1 MPSTLNPDQLD
12 ILSDKVMQKICAA
25 NRNGSLA
32 QLMADIGWQDI
43 LDEVRGS
50 DENFH
55 SYPTGTIVILGGSE
69 VKEKHLRGVCKELGF
84 ADKERFEFH
93 LDYESLKNF
102 NYSKLQWNASYR
114 LVLTGPS
121 PHKTAGTGEFSSMIV
136 AMEKTSGYPEV
147 IRLQTGNELK
157 ITKQNFKE
165 TLQRL
170 LDEGFLSV

>member
-1 MPSTLNPDQLD
+1 M
-12 ILSDKVMQKICAA
+12 
-25 NRNGSLA
+25 
-32 QLMADIGWQDI
+32 
-43 LDEVRGS
+43 
-50 DENFH
+50 
-55 SYPTGTIVILGGSE
+55 
-69 VKEKHLRGVCKELGF
+69 RGVCKELGF

-102 NYSKLQWNASYR
+102 NYSQLQWNASCR

-121 PHKTAGTGEFSSMIV
+121 PHKTVGTGEFSSMIV

-157 ITKQNFKE
+157 ITKQNFKG

-170 LDEGFLSV
+170 LDEGFLSA